1 MIDGDL
7 YVIQKLIYQMQ
18 LMSYGLQTFL
28 QTNSA
33 NCSANHLYRLGIAAV
48 KESIQMQ
55 NGKEVVIAYAG
66 RSLNSAELSY
76 LATEKQT

>member
-48 KESIQMQ
+48 KESILE
-55 NGKEVVIAYAG
+55 GLKRFSYIEAIAYF
-66 RSLNSAELSY
+66 STNI
-76 LATEKQT
+76 KFP